1 MRNLTEPPS
10 LKNSVTSWTQSTSKA
25 PSGKQHS
32 GKFDRLI
39 QEIHD
44 FKDVQLNIIEMIE
57 NDRIKNSSNVA
68 DAI

>member
-25 PSGKQHS
+25 PS